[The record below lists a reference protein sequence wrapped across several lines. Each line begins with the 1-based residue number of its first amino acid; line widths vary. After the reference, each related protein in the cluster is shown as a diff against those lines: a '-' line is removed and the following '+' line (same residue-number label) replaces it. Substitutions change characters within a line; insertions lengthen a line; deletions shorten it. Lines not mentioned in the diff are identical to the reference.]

1 MHHRREAS
9 RAPNNRKHSKTR
21 IKSPKLIKVFLA
33 SGLGEQIK
41 VHKIQAHMTK
51 SLPTLDLDQ
60 EKTLKQNDTPSMT
73 KMDHLNSK
81 RIPQANTE
89 GTNKNSQRINQT
101 LIVSYKWSA
110 TMPRQNRTS
119 KQPHHPSTYP
129 SSMSWQFSKS
139 VKQTTIKALPKRVFW
154 NSLQQELA
162 ANRSRRFLWKSTI
175 LVM

>member
-1 MHHRREAS
+1 
-9 RAPNNRKHSKTR
+9 
-21 IKSPKLIKVFLA
+21 
-33 SGLGEQIK
+33 
-41 VHKIQAHMTK
+41 MTK

-81 RIPQANTE
+81 RIPRANTE

-129 SSMSWQFSKS
+129 SSMS
-139 VKQTTIKALPKRVFW
+139 
-154 NSLQQELA
+154 
-162 ANRSRRFLWKSTI
+162 
-175 LVM
+175 